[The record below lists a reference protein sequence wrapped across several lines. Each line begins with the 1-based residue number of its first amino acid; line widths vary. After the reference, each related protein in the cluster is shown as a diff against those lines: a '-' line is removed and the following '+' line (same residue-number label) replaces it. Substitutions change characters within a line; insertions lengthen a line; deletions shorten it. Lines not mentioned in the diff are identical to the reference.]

1 MVGPRLGAEHSVQGS
16 PVMQTG
22 IKSQRL
28 QTKNCLNSWPFVRC
42 IKVNKSTINARLDQ
56 SIIIFPY
63 LCESQMASR
72 WIRQGT
78 IYDNLLGCF
87 FFCVGNSCFLLR
99 LLVFVFFATVPGRCF
114 LQQWWAYFATV
125 LAGRRVFFATVGHVF
140 CIGKVCFLRR
150 WRFLRRYIIHF
161 FATVGADPPPCFS
174 LCNPC
179 FLR

>member
-16 PVMQTG
+16 PVLQTG

-42 IKVNKSTINARLDQ
+42 IKANKSTINARLDQ

-87 FFCVGNSCFLLR
+87 FFASV
-99 LLVFVFFATVPGRCF
+99 T
-114 LQQWWAYFATV
+114 
-125 LAGRRVFFATVGHVF
+125 HVF
-140 CIGKVCFLRR
+140 CYGCSFSCFLRR
-150 WRFLRRYIIHF
+150 FLGGAFCNSGGRILRRSWPDGVFFLRQLAMF
-161 FATVGADPPPCFS
+161 FASVRCVFCVGGVFCDAI
-174 LCNPC
+174 
-179 FLR
+179 